1 VSGTI
6 LGQANDRAWRT
17 GDTMS
22 DTMSKMNAFTDS
34 IIDGKWDDAL
44 QSLEDAIKSRHSIL
58 RNQDAAKNVLSIKVG
73 DEVTLKGLSPKYLNG
88 ALVTVIEKRNDKF
101 RVQIPISTSMRKWS
115 GSTPTVPAACL
126 EVS

>member
-1 VSGTI
+1 
-6 LGQANDRAWRT
+6 
-17 GDTMS
+17 MS
-22 DTMSKMNAFTDS
+22 DTMSKMTAFTDS

-44 QSLEDAIKSRHSIL
+44 QSLEDAIKSRHKIV
-58 RNQDAAKNVLSIKVG
+58 RNQSAAKNVLSIKVG

-88 ALVTVIEKRNDKF
+88 ALVTVIEKNKDKF
-101 RVQIPISTSMRKWS
+101 VVQIPISTSMRKWS